1 MEYLKCS
8 TEQLKAMDLDAY
20 TKRLASEMVEA
31 LNSTT
36 KREKSLAAA
45 GGDKERK

>member
-1 MEYLKCS
+1 MEYLKYS

-36 KREKSLAAA
+36 KRKKSSAAA
-45 GGDKERK
+45 GGDKERY

>member
-1 MEYLKCS
+1 MEYLRCS

-20 TKRLASEMVEA
+20 TKRLASEMIEA

-45 GGDKERK
+45 SEDKVRN